1 MSKNIRYPLKA
12 VFFVLLLSVI
22 SCKKVPEPEIT
33 SQANPKSVA
42 QTSSI
47 VTYAR
52 DNTTSVTK
60 LDCTPGYT
68 MTIVYSIGPL
78 TVQAGDVVTAH
89 MQRELTYSG
98 SAHVMYSAGIL
109 IATSPSATTNTSS
122 GYLGMASPFAGNN
135 LYTAKEGNI
144 AIVSRNGSFQFTQAS
159 SSVYINAVFY
169 GATLGEGIDMD
180 LPVGNNYGELVAV
193 VERGVTRYSS
203 TAHHTPFVTGYGYT
217 VPLGGTQY
225 VDNSVGPITIPP
237 YTMVDVRYQNEI
249 TSDDDMGTA
258 LLRIGRKTIYTSS
271 ASSTTGVNLTS
282 PSQVGMLK
290 YTRHLTASHA
300 GGAYFASSGA
310 TDAYFNSILWAYDAN
325 GFPPLLENGGS
336 ANYLYGNYSVEL
348 RPYVYFAQDLTRN
361 ITAVDATERVL
372 YSVGP
377 LDIAANQVVE
387 VRYVGSFGAPASIL
401 PFRSRIVRATSPT
414 AVTGVTVQSQLYRKY
429 GPSYMYN
436 QATHSTA
443 ERPATAQ
450 TGQYYNVVVS
460 LPSGGSL
467 PVMDWGEL
475 EVIKR

>member
-1 MSKNIRYPLKA
+1 M
-12 VFFVLLLSVI
+12 LLLFAM
-22 SCKKVPEPEIT
+22 SCSKTPEPEII
-33 SQANPKSVA
+33 SNANPKSIA

-47 VTYAR
+47 VSFAK
-52 DNTTSVTK
+52 DNSTSVTK
-60 LDCTPGYT
+60 IDCTPGYV

-78 TVQAGDVVTAH
+78 TVQAGDVVTTH
-89 MQRELTYSG
+89 LQRELTYSG
-98 SAHVMYSAGIL
+98 SAHVMYGAGIL
-109 IATSPSATTNTSS
+109 VATSPTATSNSSA
-122 GYLGMASPFAGNN
+122 GYLGMASPYAGNN
-135 LYTAKEGNI
+135 LYTAKEGNV

-169 GATLGEGIDMD
+169 GATLGEGLDLD
-180 LPVGNNYGELVAV
+180 LPVGSTYGELVAV
-193 VERGVTRYSS
+193 VESGVTRYSS
-203 TAHHTPFVTGYGYT
+203 TAHHTPYVSGYGYT

-225 VDNSVGPITIPP
+225 VDNSIGPITIPAN
-237 YTMVDVRYQNEI
+237 TMVDVRYQNEI

-271 ASSTTGVNLTS
+271 ASSTSGVNLTNA
-282 PSQVGMLK
+282 SQVGMLK

-300 GGAYFASSGA
+300 GGAFFGSGGASN
-310 TDAYFNSILWAYDAN
+310 AYFNSILWAYDAN
-325 GFPPLLENGGS
+325 GFPPLLENGGAS
-336 ANYLYGNYSVEL
+336 NYLYGNYSVEL

-387 VRYVGSFGAPASIL
+387 VRYVGAFGAPASIL

-436 QATHSTA
+436 QAAHSTA
-443 ERPATAQ
+443 ERPTTAQ

-460 LPSGGSL
+460 LPNGGSL
-467 PVMDWGEL
+467 PVIDWGEL
-475 EVIKR
+475 EVVKR